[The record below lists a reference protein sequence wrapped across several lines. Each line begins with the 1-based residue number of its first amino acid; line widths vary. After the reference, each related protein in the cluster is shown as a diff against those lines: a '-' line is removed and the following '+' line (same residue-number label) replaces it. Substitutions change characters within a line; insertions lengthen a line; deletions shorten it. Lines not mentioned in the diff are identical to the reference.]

1 METKG
6 TLILFIIKNARG
18 ASKRLCLRGIQMS
31 LEASA
36 PTWKMEL
43 HEKLGNDRLF
53 LLQKYVIFIFIFQDF
68 YDSLILFW
76 IFLWI

>member
-1 METKG
+1 
-6 TLILFIIKNARG
+6 
-18 ASKRLCLRGIQMS
+18 MS

-43 HEKLGNDRLF
+43 HEKLVNDRLF